1 MTAHADRQFR
11 RCSLVLAFAVL
22 AALAALAGCGRKAPA
37 VEPGYEREIE
47 SWRAARLAALTAE
60 DGWLTVTGLYW
71 LEPGHNSFG
80 AAPENTVVLRGKGV
94 PPVAGVLELRPD
106 GTVFVYPRAGAGVT
120 LDGAPPPDRALRSD
134 RSGRPDVLRIAA
146 VRFYVIDR
154 AGKLAV
160 RVKDPDNPA
169 RARFEGI
176 RSFPVDPAYRVD
188 GTLEPYAAPRE
199 VTVATAQGPQQKML
213 APGLVRFTLA
223 GKALALE
230 PFVSSPDDRTYM
242 FVFRDLT
249 GGVETYGAGRFLDTA
264 APQDGSRRVV
274 LDFNKA
280 YSPPCAF
287 TPFAT
292 CPLPPRQNELPLRI
306 EAGEKQSGTH

>member
-1 MTAHADRQFR
+1 MSAHAR
-11 RCSLVLAFAVL
+11 RRIRRRPLVLVSALL
-22 AALAALAGCGRKAPA
+22 AALAALAGCGKRAPA
-37 VEPGYEREIE
+37 VNPAYQGEIE

-71 LEPGHNSFG
+71 LEPGDNPFG
-80 AAPENTVVLRGKGV
+80 AAPGNTVVLPGKGV
-94 PPVAGVLELRPD
+94 PPVAGVFELRRD
-106 GTVFVYPRAGAGVT
+106 GTVVVHPREGAGVT
-120 LDGAPPPDRALRSD
+120 LDGAPPPNRALRSD
-134 RSGRPDVLRIAA
+134 RSGTPDVLRIGA

-154 AGKLAV
+154 AGTLAV

-176 RSFPVDPAYRVD
+176 RSFPVDPACRVE
-188 GTLEPYAAPRE
+188 GTLEAYAVPRE

-213 APGLVRFTLA
+213 VPGVVRFTLA
-223 GKALALE
+223 GKALALQ

-249 GGVETYGAGRFLDTA
+249 SAVETYGAGRFLDTD
-264 APQDGSRRVV
+264 APSPGSLKVT

-306 EAGEKQSGTH
+306 EAGEMHSGTH

>member
-1 MTAHADRQFR
+1 MSTHAR
-11 RCSLVLAFAVL
+11 RRFQRRPRALTSTVFV
-22 AALAALAGCGRKAPA
+22 ALAVLAGCGRRAPA
-37 VEPGYEREIE
+37 VDPGYRAEIE
-47 SWRAARLAALTAE
+47 SWRAARVAALTAE

-71 LEPGHNSFG
+71 LEPGENPFG
-80 AAPENTVVLRGKGV
+80 AAPENRVVLPGKGV
-94 PPVAGVLELRPD
+94 PPAAGVLDLRSD
-106 GTVFVYPRAGAGVT
+106 GSVIVRPRPGAGVT
-120 LDGAPPPDRALRSD
+120 LDGAPPPERALRPD
-134 RSGRPDVLRIAA
+134 RSGRPDILRIGA

-176 RSFPVDPAYRVD
+176 RSFPVDPAYRVE
-188 GTLEPYAAPRE
+188 GTLEPYTAPRE
-199 VTVATAQGPQQKML
+199 VPVAATQGPQQKML

-230 PFVSSPDDRTYM
+230 PFVSSPNDPTYM
-242 FVFRDLT
+242 FVFRDRT
-249 GGVETYGAGRFLDTA
+249 SGVETYGAGRFLDTP
-264 APQDGSRRVV
+264 APQVGSRKVV

-292 CPLPPRQNELPLRI
+292 CPLPPRQNELPVRI
-306 EAGEKQSGTH
+306 EAGEKHAAAH

>member
-1 MTAHADRQFR
+1 VD
-11 RCSLVLAFAVL
+11 
-22 AALAALAGCGRKAPA
+22 
-37 VEPGYEREIE
+37 PGYQAEIE
-47 SWRAARLAALTAE
+47 SWRATRLAALTAE
-60 DGWLTVTGLYW
+60 DGWLAVTGLYW
-71 LEPGHNSFG
+71 LEPGENPFG
-80 AAPENTVVLRGKGV
+80 AAHENRVVLPGKGV

-106 GTVFVYPRAGAGVT
+106 GSVFVRPRVGAGVT
-120 LDGAPPPDRALRSD
+120 LDGAPNPDRALHSD
-134 RSGRPDVLRIAA
+134 RSGRPDVLRIGG

-160 RVKDPDNPA
+160 RVKDPNNPA

-176 RSFPVDPAYRVD
+176 RSFPVDPAYRVE
-188 GTLEPYAAPRE
+188 GTLAPYAAPRE
-199 VTVATAQGPQQKML
+199 ATVATAQGPQQKML
-213 APGLVRFTLA
+213 VPGLVRFTLA

-249 GGVETYGAGRFLDTA
+249 SGVETYGAGRFLDTP
-264 APQDGSRRVV
+264 APRAGSRQVV
-274 LDFNKA
+274 LDFNEA

-292 CPLPPRQNELPLRI
+292 CPLPPRQNELPVRI
-306 EAGEKQSGTH
+306 EAGEKHSGTH